1 MVVVVLAGFDINRLL
16 DTGGFLGR
24 RIHAGGLD
32 GGFVDA
38 DGLLDDLRVVVMV
51 VVAVD
56 SSLGHANVLSN
67 GSRTVVAMRTNGGLV
82 DADSLLDYLRAVVV
96 VRVVRVMRVAGGV
109 LRAVDN
115 RLGHTNFLTVAGLV
129 SSTIFTLDLVN
140 GAVVLLRE
148 RLVVVVG
155 LVMVVVPVR
164 VDFNKG
170 VRVGGTSWSVH
181 KKASLG

>member
-1 MVVVVLAGFDINRLL
+1 MLVVVVVVLARFDINRLL
-16 DTGGFLGR
+16 DTNGFLGR
-24 RIHAGGLD
+24 RIHVRGLD

-67 GSRTVVAMRTNGGLV
+67 GSRTVVAMRINGGLV

-96 VRVVRVMRVAGGV
+96 VRVVRVAGGV

-148 RLVVVVG
+148 RLVVVVR

-170 VRVGGTSWSVH
+170 VRVGRTSWSAYE
-181 KKASLG
+181 KASLG